1 MLGFSVYGSPA
12 LPFTQGS
19 SKGEEKGVSTSYQVL
34 TLSSSLLYTPWPFT
48 SLKSQYVRT
57 DINWQPLINT
67 QQ

>member
-34 TLSSSLLYTPWPFT
+34 TLSSSLM
-48 SLKSQYVRT
+48 
-57 DINWQPLINT
+57 
-67 QQ
+67 